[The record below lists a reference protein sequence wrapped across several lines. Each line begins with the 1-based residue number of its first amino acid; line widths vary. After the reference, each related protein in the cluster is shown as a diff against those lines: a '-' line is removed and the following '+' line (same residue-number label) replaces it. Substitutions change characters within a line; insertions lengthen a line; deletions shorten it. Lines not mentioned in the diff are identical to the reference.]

1 MKIRIR
7 LRVASLLHQ
16 WSKFNLKFN
25 VEPIKREIIGTNK
38 PSMHERISEI
48 QQLKVSRNQQKV
60 NLIKFS
66 VERPSVVD
74 DDLFSPF
81 LEQSHALASAVG
93 APEVAA
99 A

>member
-1 MKIRIR
+1 MSR
-7 LRVASLLHQ
+7 LLHQ

-38 PSMHERISEI
+38 TSMHERISEI
-48 QQLKVSRNQQKV
+48 QQLKISRNQQNV
-60 NLIKFS
+60 NLIKLS
-66 VERPSVVD
+66 VERPSLVES
-74 DDLFSPF
+74 DDLFPPL
-81 LEQSHALASAVG
+81 LEQSHALATAVG